1 MVYIFEVGVEYLKHL
16 HNLHNDLPFLPKKTD
31 LKVKKTCYNK

>member
-16 HNLHNDLPFLPKKTD
+16 HNLHNDLPFLPKKNRFKSEKN
-31 LKVKKTCYNK
+31 LL